1 MERSLSGSERT
12 RESRK
17 EIRNRINFVKGLNF
31 DKVFLY
37 ICIKEYFQNKM
48 TYRDFVTPP
57 TDIPCEKWQLGSLI
71 TNEPQSGGVALLF
84 VTDYRG
90 NGGEVIPT
98 DFHLFRECFYSLSRQ
113 DYTLPIADLG
123 ELRAGKTFADTLYIV
138 EELVLSC
145 LQKNIFPVVIGGSD
159 ALSYALFS
167 VVNSIKNN
175 VNYSQIA
182 SAISFKNRENETITN
197 ENYLSSIFHN
207 REFSLKEYHLLGY
220 QKHLNDYRNHLILEE
235 LDYNIL
241 RLGEMMGATHRAEPF
256 FRNADLVTLNCDAV
270 ESIGEGF
277 SVRSQV
283 NGLNSREICSC
294 MRDIG
299 LAGNLKS
306 LGIFNFNLASKNK
319 LHYQLLAQMVWYFLE
334 GLHIQRTHPKER
346 NYETFMVM
354 LGEGELTFKRDTFSN
369 QWYFGKEEDIKQC
382 IPCTQEDYEN
392 AKRGILNKRWK

>member
-1 MERSLSGSERT
+1 
-12 RESRK
+12 
-17 EIRNRINFVKGLNF
+17 
-31 DKVFLY
+31 
-37 ICIKEYFQNKM
+37 M
-48 TYRDFVTPP
+48 TYRDFVNLP
-57 TDIPCEKWQLGSLI
+57 TNIPCEKWQLGSLI

-90 NGGEVIPT
+90 NGGEVMPT

-277 SVRSQV
+277 SVHSQV

-299 LAGNLKS
+299 LAENLKS